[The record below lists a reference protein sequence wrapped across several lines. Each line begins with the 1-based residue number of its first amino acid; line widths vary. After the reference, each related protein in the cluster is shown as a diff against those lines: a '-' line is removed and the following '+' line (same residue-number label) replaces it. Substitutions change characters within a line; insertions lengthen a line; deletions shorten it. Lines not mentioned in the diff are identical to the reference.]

1 MDLNSLEN
9 IRLLRNCIAIEI
21 QKIQDSDHSESLEM
35 QNKINNYTNLF
46 HLLIR
51 ADAKN
56 VLQSQIGD
64 LAKLGAYMLSTP
76 PEEILKKYEN
86 IVKQSML
93 DTNTYDEKKFNRF
106 KDAFYADFKESK
118 KEQQQSCPNID
129 GNLTSTMNDFQKL
142 FKNQKS
148 CNMSPSQFRDFS
160 AQFKNLVS
168 TFGKDKFQQYFKPF
182 GQTVTDM
189 QISYDTTNYSKKTY
203 QTTLTL
209 SDTTGMTSRCAFKET
224 APASL
229 DLAKPY
235 QSLCFSYLEAD
246 KCSAIDTSLLDQ
258 NSIKKQM
265 DIFSQCYKNLK
276 DMVPLIINIRDNRII
291 ISRESDCEI
300 EKTPQENTS
309 AHDLTEEFAI

>member
-21 QKIQDSDHSESLEM
+21 QKIQDSDNSESLEV

-51 ADAKN
+51 ADAEN

-64 LAKLGAYMLSTP
+64 LAELGAYMLSTP
-76 PEEILKKYEN
+76 PKEILEKYTT

-93 DTNTYDEKKFNRF
+93 ETNTYDEKKFNRF
-106 KDAFYADFKESK
+106 KDAFYADYKENK
-118 KEQQQSCPNID
+118 KECQQPSPNID

-142 FKNQKS
+142 FESHKS
-148 CNMSPSQFRDFS
+148 YTMSAAQFRDFS
-160 AQFKNLVS
+160 VDFKNLVR
-168 TFGKDKFQQYFKPF
+168 TFGKNKFQQYFEAF
-182 GQTVTDM
+182 GQTITDM

-235 QSLCFSYLEAD
+235 QTLCYSYLEAD
-246 KCSAIDTSLLDQ
+246 KYSAIDTSLLDQ
-258 NSIKKQM
+258 ASIRKQM
-265 DIFSQCYKNLK
+265 DTFTKCYKNLK

-291 ISRESDCEI
+291 ISRESDCEV
-300 EKTPQENTS
+300 EKTPQEKTS
-309 AHDLTEEFAI
+309 TPDMEEEFAI

>member
-21 QKIQDSDHSESLEM
+21 QKIQDSDNSESLEM

-51 ADAKN
+51 ADAEN

-64 LAKLGAYMLSTP
+64 LAQLGTYMLSTP
-76 PEEILKKYEN
+76 PKEILEKYTN

-106 KDAFYADFKESK
+106 KNAFYADFKENT
-118 KEQQQSCPNID
+118 KEQQQPNPNTD

-142 FKNQKS
+142 FENHKPY
-148 CNMSPSQFRDFS
+148 NMSPSQFRDFS
-160 AQFKNLVS
+160 AQFKHLVS
-168 TFGKDKFQQYFKPF
+168 AFGKDKFQQYFDPF
-182 GQTVTDM
+182 GQTVTGM
-189 QISYDTTNYSKKTY
+189 QISYDTTNHSKKTY

-209 SDTTGMTSRCAFKET
+209 LDSTGMKSSRAFRET

-229 DLAKPY
+229 ELAKPY
-235 QSLCFSYLEAD
+235 QNLCYSYLEAD
-246 KCSAIDTSLLDQ
+246 KYSAIDTSLLDQ
-258 NSIKKQM
+258 TSIKKQM
-265 DIFSQCYKNLK
+265 DTFTKCYRNLK

-291 ISRESDCEI
+291 ISGKSDCEI

>member
-189 QISYDTTNYSKKTY
+189 QISYDTDRKS
-203 QTTLTL
+203 
-209 SDTTGMTSRCAFKET
+209 
-224 APASL
+224 
-229 DLAKPY
+229 
-235 QSLCFSYLEAD
+235 
-246 KCSAIDTSLLDQ
+246 
-258 NSIKKQM
+258 
-265 DIFSQCYKNLK
+265 
-276 DMVPLIINIRDNRII
+276 VV
-291 ISRESDCEI
+291 
-300 EKTPQENTS
+300 
-309 AHDLTEEFAI
+309 